1 MASENFDTYQAPQ
14 LRGFNRVA
22 LPPEEPKLT
31 AAQSAYIAAN
41 LVPGAGYAD
50 FVGAMSEMPEAGVPV
65 SQALS
70 GPPSPGFI
78 ENIKTG
84 HPWIAA
90 LQALGLA
97 GDVLY
102 PLKGIAGL
110 KMMAMLPAYHGSPHL
125 FDKFK
130 MSEIGTGQGAQAY
143 GHGLYFAEN
152 PAVAKEYRFIGNRD
166 VFDNVKYK
174 GRKVSEIYED
184 ANKKMDAAYARGHR
198 SGNFDNDEIERLANE
213 TYFWEQIMTGWHPEK
228 LVRDILADPDEW
240 GEGVADIARR
250 VSSEGK
256 WEDLDALRGT
266 LYKVDIDETTVDQ
279 MLDWDLPLAEQPDV
293 MKKLL
298 DSGILETKTEAP
310 YAGSLRISRTGV
322 LLDPSDDGFSLVR
335 SGGWDKKLS
344 DDLLEAGIPGIKYFD
359 QGSRNAFGDA
369 TEGTRNFVV
378 FDEDIPEMVSKTQAQ
393 ARFANGGA
401 VQLGGFNRVDLPPPP
416 EQQLSAAQA
425 AELAAQFDP
434 TEMGGLNRARLGDP
448 GKSQQHLHREIAG
461 LLAEG
466 RTREAYE
473 VFESLPF
480 LEQMAVG
487 VAPGIGDA
495 MALYEMGEFGTRAK
509 ESWQDDSHLGAL
521 GNAAIAGLAG
531 LSFIPAARG
540 LARPFSRGIRALV
553 KSSDSTPIAR
563 MDPNDLFATETATDF
578 IPASALRFDE
588 AHGTAAR
595 TLDAETMMRASAIH
609 RTYKGVSSGKR
620 QPIEVLRNED
630 GTYEVLGGNTTSRV
644 LSEAG
649 AQDVPV
655 RVFKSEQEFAAYET
669 ARKEQKLATRK
680 ENGALLQPEP
690 GSPTTETGVRSV
702 GGTSLEKEVS
712 TQFNA
717 RGNNFENAEQ
727 LHRAAIEVNSN
738 FQRDIDD
745 IVSEIGY
752 RSEGVGSSR
761 AIDPKTG
768 HPQGQVKMVDR
779 MEEKAA
785 HRYNGDANQITD
797 SIRTRILADTT
808 QDADAIA
815 KAISDRY
822 PTIDSGNQIIP
833 PGLRDRKLNI
843 IYADPETGQTIVAE
857 ISIRPPAMHEAADQ
871 TREAYEGFRSLA
883 AQYPDGANV
892 PEVAEKLRNYE
903 STMRYYF
910 RSATQDL
917 DPSWMADDIVV
928 KPGRESLTE
937 HMWPPIDSR
946 VGGLRDR
953 PATFK
958 DGGLVAGQSLLD
970 RVLGGVTRA
979 SPEEET
985 ELFKTHPYYG
995 ESKGNKFYVNE
1006 PRLRAEGSTG
1016 DFVSDMH
1023 LGEALHRLRDTAPEW
1038 HGRLQKAAAEDPVV
1052 QQWKR
1057 DSYAHSIQSGEK
1069 RPIDQWW
1076 DVSRFDQV
1084 VGGFL
1089 LGGPNANVN
1098 TMREWNRSKL
1108 PFGTRFRRELEAFE
1122 KALGRTPPAKR
1133 AGETLGRMPRK

>member
-266 LYKVDIDETTVDQ
+266 LYKVDIDETTIDQ

-378 FDEDIPEMVSKTQAQ
+378 FDEDIPEMVSKTQATG
-393 ARFANGGA
+393 RFANGGA
-401 VQLGGFNRVDLPPPP
+401 VQLGGFNRVDLPPP

-425 AELAAQFDP
+425 AYIAAQFDP
-434 TEMGGLNRARLGDP
+434 TVITGAADIIGGYPEFPSRDVPLSQAFSGEPMPSLIENVREGNLG
-448 GKSQQHLHREIAG
+448 IAALQALG
-461 LLAEG
+461 AI
-466 RTREAYE
+466 
-473 VFESLPF
+473 
-480 LEQMAVG
+480 
-487 VAPGIGDA
+487 PGIGA
-495 MALYEMGEFGTRAK
+495 ITRGRRVAK
-509 ESWQDDSHLGAL
+509 
-521 GNAAIAGLAG
+521 AA
-531 LSFIPAARG
+531 SDAAR
-540 LARPFSRGIRALV
+540 ASRGITASEPVNKMRVIAEFAEKHPTAFKRLFTRGKKKISRSKFESGDPSAVERVYARVSQKQKAIRAY
-553 KSSDSTPIAR
+553 A
-563 MDPNDLFATETATDF
+563 E
-578 IPASALRFDE
+578 E
-588 AHGTAAR
+588 AEWAAR
-595 TLDAETMMRASAIH
+595 HPRKTLFWPGLEEVESNLERLGYRAERHTDPVTGESWW
-609 RTYKGVSSGKR
+609 GSSSSYNPESGGSSISNYYVHPDTGK
-620 QPIEVLRNED
+620 
-630 GTYEVLGGNTTSRV
+630 T
-644 LSEAG
+644 
-649 AQDVPV
+649 V
-655 RVFKSEQEFAAYET
+655 RVSDHAPVWP
-669 ARKEQKLATRK
+669 RSSRDVMIH
-680 ENGALLQPEP
+680 P
-690 GSPTTETGVRSV
+690 GSFDSYDDLV
-702 GGTSLEKEVS
+702 TSLE
-712 TQFNA
+712 
-717 RGNNFENAEQ
+717 R
-727 LHRAAIEVNSN
+727 
-738 FQRDIDD
+738 
-745 IVSEIGY
+745 
-752 RSEGVGSSR
+752 SSR
-761 AIDPKTG
+761 AT
-768 HPQGQVKMVDR
+768 
-779 MEEKAA
+779 
-785 HRYNGDANQITD
+785 
-797 SIRTRILADTT
+797 RT
-808 QDADAIA
+808 
-815 KAISDRY
+815 K
-822 PTIDSGNQIIP
+822 
-833 PGLRDRKLNI
+833 
-843 IYADPETGQTIVAE
+843 
-857 ISIRPPAMHEAADQ
+857 
-871 TREAYEGFRSLA
+871 
-883 AQYPDGANV
+883 
-892 PEVAEKLRNYE
+892 
-903 STMRYYF
+903 
-910 RSATQDL
+910 
-917 DPSWMADDIVV
+917 
-928 KPGRESLTE
+928 
-937 HMWPPIDSR
+937 
-946 VGGLRDR
+946 
-953 PATFK
+953 
-958 DGGLVAGQSLLD
+958 
-970 RVLGGVTRA
+970 
-979 SPEEET
+979 
-985 ELFKTHPYYG
+985 
-995 ESKGNKFYVNE
+995 
-1006 PRLRAEGSTG
+1006 
-1016 DFVSDMH
+1016 
-1023 LGEALHRLRDTAPEW
+1023 
-1038 HGRLQKAAAEDPVV
+1038 
-1052 QQWKR
+1052 
-1057 DSYAHSIQSGEK
+1057 
-1069 RPIDQWW
+1069 
-1076 DVSRFDQV
+1076 
-1084 VGGFL
+1084 
-1089 LGGPNANVN
+1089 
-1098 TMREWNRSKL
+1098 
-1108 PFGTRFRRELEAFE
+1108 
-1122 KALGRTPPAKR
+1122 
-1133 AGETLGRMPRK
+1133 